1 MQHTKTPQQ
10 PGNPQDNSHPLRR
23 ATDRRSHKFMLTI
36 PDVARLLHQ
45 RSRISDEQ
53 YEMILKRG
61 DAQAARLNSQVR
73 QGQAKKDT
81 YLADLAS
88 PAQVITS
95 FNLETPATQKK
106 LTEDVI
112 TELIAQA
119 SGMEYLKIDPLK
131 LELDVV
137 TDQIPRAFALKNLV
151 VPIEEQEG
159 VVTIAVADPFNTR
172 PIDDLQHA
180 LGIQIKR
187 ILASRSDILK
197 ILEEFFGFQASVR
210 AAQVEMGLSSELS
223 NLEQLFKMRGRD
235 EIESSDQHIISA
247 VEFLLKYAFDSRA
260 SDIHIEPKRTKSMIR
275 FRVDG
280 VLHNIHTVPMNL
292 HPAIVSRL
300 KLLSRLDVAEKRRPQ
315 DGRIKTQHLA
325 KDIELRVSTLPV
337 AFGEKVVIR
346 IFDPEILMQKL
357 DRIGFYE
364 REYQLYNSFIN
375 KPHGIV
381 LVTGPTGSGKTTTLY
396 SSLKTISTPEI
407 NIVTVEDP
415 IEMVMESF
423 NQVGVQPVIGVTFG
437 TVLRNILRQDP
448 DVLMIGEIRDQE
460 TADNAVQ
467 AALTGHLVLST
478 LHTNDAPSSITR
490 LLDIGIP
497 AFLIKSTV
505 NGIIAQRLLRS
516 ICQECRYQ
524 RLLTDQ
530 EITYLGLA
538 KQSYTVYE
546 GKGCDACRGTGY
558 KGRTGIFE
566 VLEFTER
573 LKDKISENTDM
584 AEIYAIA
591 KADGMVTLRELAV
604 RKMLEGQT
612 TFNEI
617 VSVTG

>member
-1 MQHTKTPQQ
+1 
-10 PGNPQDNSHPLRR
+10 
-23 ATDRRSHKFMLTI
+23 MLMVA
-36 PDVARLLHQ
+36 DVARLLHQ

-53 YEMILKRG
+53 FQMIMERG
-61 DAQAARLNSQVR
+61 DAQAARLNSHLKP
-73 QGQAKKDT
+73 GKFKKDV
-81 YLADLAS
+81 YLPDVAS

-95 FNLETPATQKK
+95 FNLEIPATRKK

-119 SGMEYLKIDPLK
+119 SGMEYIKIDPLK

-151 VPIEEQEG
+151 VPIDEKEG
-159 VVTIAVADPFNTR
+159 MVTIAVADPFNVR
-172 PIDDLQHA
+172 PIEDLQHA
-180 LGIQIKR
+180 LGIRIKR
-187 ILASRSDILK
+187 ILASRSDVLK

-210 AAQVEMGLSSELS
+210 AAQTEMNLGHELS

-247 VEFLLKYAFDSRA
+247 VEFLLKYAFDQRA
-260 SDIHIEPKRTKSMIR
+260 SDIHIEPKRTKSVIR

-315 DGRIKTQHLA
+315 DGRIKTEHMT

-357 DRIGFYE
+357 DCIGFYP
-364 REYQLYNSFIN
+364 REYELYSSFIH
-375 KPHGIV
+375 KPNGII

-396 SSLKTISTPEI
+396 STLKTISTPEL
-407 NIVTVEDP
+407 NIITIEDP
-415 IEMVMESF
+415 IEMVLEEF
-423 NQVGVQPVIGVTFG
+423 NQVGVQPAVDVTFA

-448 DVLMIGEIRDQE
+448 DVLMIGEIRDRE
-460 TADNAVQ
+460 TASSAIQ
-467 AALTGHLVLST
+467 SALTGHLVLST

-490 LLDIGIP
+490 LLDIGVP
-497 AFLIKSTV
+497 AFLINSTI
-505 NGIIAQRLLRS
+505 NGIIAQRLVRC
-516 ICQECRYQ
+516 ICQECSYE
-524 RLLTDQ
+524 RLLTTE
-530 EITYLGLA
+530 EISYLGLEPKA
-538 KQSYTVYE
+538 YTVWE
-546 GKGCDACRGTGY
+546 GKGCDECRGTGY
-558 KGRTGIFE
+558 KGRTGVYE
-566 VLEFTER
+566 VLEFSDA
-573 LKDKISENTDM
+573 LKELITDHTDM
-584 AEIYAIA
+584 AKVYAQA
-591 KADGMVTLRELAV
+591 KADGMLSLRELAI

-612 TFNEI
+612 TFHEI

>member
-1 MQHTKTPQQ
+1 MSQTDKKQ
-10 PGNPQDNSHPLRR
+10 PKEVIHPMRR
-23 ATDRRSHKFMLTI
+23 ATDRKPQKHMLTI
-36 PDVARLLHQ
+36 KDVAKLLHQ
-45 RSRISDEQ
+45 RSRINDEQ

-61 DAQAARLNSQVR
+61 EAQAAKLNSHLPKNL
-73 QGQAKKDT
+73 AKKDI
-81 YLADLAS
+81 YLAELAS
-88 PAQVITS
+88 PAQIITS
-95 FNLETPATQKK
+95 FSLEIPATQKK
-106 LTEDVI
+106 LTEDAV

-119 SGMEYLKIDPLK
+119 SGMEYIKIDPLK

-151 VPIEEQEG
+151 VPIDEKEG
-159 VVTIAVADPFNTR
+159 VVTIAVADPFNVR
-172 PIDDLQHA
+172 PIEDLQHA

-187 ILASRSDILK
+187 IIASRSDVLK
-197 ILEEFFGFQASVR
+197 ILEEFFGFQASVK
-210 AAQVEMGLSSELS
+210 AAQVDMGLGSELS

-247 VEFLLKYAFDSRA
+247 VEFLLKYAFDQRA
-260 SDIHIEPKRTKSMIR
+260 SDIHIEPKRDKSSIR

-280 VLHNIHTVPMNL
+280 VLHNIHTVPINL

-315 DGRIKTQHLA
+315 DGRIKTEHMA

-364 REYQLYNSFIN
+364 REYKLYTEFIR
-375 KPHGIV
+375 KPNGIV

-396 SSLKTISTPEI
+396 SSLKTIASPEI
-407 NIVTVEDP
+407 NIVTIEDP
-415 IEMVMESF
+415 IEMVMDDF
-423 NQVGVQPVIGVTFG
+423 NQVGVQSAIDVTFS

-448 DVLMIGEIRDQE
+448 DVLMIGEIRDAE
-460 TADNAVQ
+460 TASNAVQ

-497 AFLIKSTV
+497 AFLITSTI

-516 ICQECRYQ
+516 ICQECKFE
-524 RLLTDQ
+524 RLLTD
-530 EITYLGLA
+530 EEMTYLDLE
-538 KQSYTVYE
+538 KKEYKVSE
-546 GKGCDACRGTGY
+546 GKGCDECRGTGY

-566 VLEFTER
+566 VLEFTEQ
-573 LKDKISENTDM
+573 LKAKITDRTDM
-584 AEIYAIA
+584 AEIYEIA
-591 KADGMVTLRELAV
+591 KADGMVTLRELAMQ
-604 RKMLEGQT
+604 KMFEGQT
-612 TFNEI
+612 TFKEI
-617 VSVTG
+617 VAVTG

>member
-1 MQHTKTPQQ
+1 MSHSDEKKPHPQ
-10 PGNPQDNSHPLRR
+10 RR
-23 ATDRRSHKFMLTI
+23 ATDRKPLKQMLKI
-36 PDVARLLHQ
+36 KDVAKLLLQ

-53 YEMILKRG
+53 YEIILKRG
-61 DAQAARLNSQVR
+61 DAQAARLNSHIPKNQIK
-73 QGQAKKDT
+73 QDI
-81 YLADLAS
+81 YLAELAS

-95 FNLETPATQKK
+95 FSLEIPATNKK
-106 LTEDVI
+106 LSEDTI

-119 SGMEYLKIDPLK
+119 SGMEYIKIDPLK

-151 VPIEEQEG
+151 VPIDEKEG
-159 VVTIAVADPFNTR
+159 VVTIAVADPFNVR
-172 PIDDLQHA
+172 PIEDLQHA

-187 ILASRSDILK
+187 IIASRSAILK
-197 ILEEFFGFQASVR
+197 ILAEFFGFQASVR
-210 AAQVEMGLSSELS
+210 AAQVDMGLSSELS

-247 VEFLLKYAFDSRA
+247 VEFLLKYAFDQRA
-260 SDIHIEPKRTKSMIR
+260 SDIHIEPKREKSSIR

-280 VLHNIHTVPMNL
+280 VLHNIHTVPINL

-315 DGRIKTQHLA
+315 DGRIKTEHMA

-364 REYQLYNSFIN
+364 REYKLYNSFIR
-375 KPHGIV
+375 KPNGIV

-396 SSLKTISTPEI
+396 SSLKTIASPEI
-407 NIVTVEDP
+407 NIITIEDP
-415 IEMVMESF
+415 IEMVMDNF
-423 NQVGVQPVIGVTFG
+423 NQVGVQTAIDVTFS

-460 TADNAVQ
+460 TAENAVQ

-478 LHTNDAPSSITR
+478 LHTNDAPTSITR

-497 AFLIKSTV
+497 AFLLTSTI

-516 ICQECRYQ
+516 ICQECKEEK
-524 RLLTDQ
+524 LLSD
-530 EITYLGLA
+530 EEMTYLSLE
-538 KQSYTVYE
+538 KKEYKVWE
-546 GKGCDACRGTGY
+546 GKGCDECRGTGY

-566 VLEFTER
+566 VLEFTEQ
-573 LKDKISENTDM
+573 LKEKITENTDM
-584 AEIYAIA
+584 SEVYAVA
-591 KADGMVTLRELAV
+591 KADGMITLKELAIQ
-604 RKMLEGQT
+604 KMLEGQT
-612 TFNEI
+612 TFQEI

>member
-1 MQHTKTPQQ
+1 MSNLDKR
-10 PGNPQDNSHPLRR
+10 NQDDKSVPHRR
-23 ATDRRSHKFMLTI
+23 STDRKVHRNMLTI
-36 PDVARLLHQ
+36 KDVAKLLHQ

-53 YEMILKRG
+53 YELILKRG
-61 DAQAARLNSQVR
+61 EAQAARLNSHLKPS
-73 QGQAKKDT
+73 QAQKDI
-81 YLADLAS
+81 YLAELAS

-95 FNLETPATQKK
+95 FSLEIPKTQKK
-106 LTEDVI
+106 LTEDAI
-112 TELIAQA
+112 TELISQA
-119 SGMEYLKIDPLK
+119 SGMEYIKIDPLK

-151 VPIEEQEG
+151 VPIDEKEG
-159 VVTIAVADPFNTR
+159 VVTIAVADPFNVR
-172 PIDDLQHA
+172 PIEDLQHA
-180 LGIQIKR
+180 LGIKINR

-210 AAQVEMGLSSELS
+210 AAQSGMGIGSELS

-247 VEFLLKYAFDSRA
+247 VEFLLKYAFDQRA
-260 SDIHIEPKRTKSMIR
+260 SDIHIEPKREKSMIR

-300 KLLSRLDVAEKRRPQ
+300 KLLARLDVAEKRRPQ
-315 DGRIKTQHLA
+315 DGRIKTEHMA

-364 REYQLYNSFIN
+364 REYKLYSEFIR
-375 KPHGIV
+375 KPNGIV

-396 SSLKTISTPEI
+396 SSLKTIATPEI
-407 NIVTVEDP
+407 NIVTIEDP
-415 IEMVMESF
+415 IEMVMENF
-423 NQVGVQPVIGVTFG
+423 NQVGVQNAIGVTFA
-437 TVLRNILRQDP
+437 TILRNILRQDP

-478 LHTNDAPSSITR
+478 LHTNDAPTAITR
-490 LLDIGIP
+490 LLDIGVP
-497 AFLIKSTV
+497 AFLLTSTI

-516 ICQECRYQ
+516 ICQECKFEK
-524 RLLTDQ
+524 LLTDD
-530 EITYLGLA
+530 EMTYLGLE
-538 KQSYTVYE
+538 KKEYKVWE

-566 VLEFTER
+566 VLEFTDQ
-573 LKDKISENTDM
+573 LKAKITDRTDM
-584 AEIYAIA
+584 AEVYKVA
-591 KADGMVTLRELAV
+591 KADGMVSLRELAIQ
-604 RKMLEGQT
+604 KLMEGQT

>member
-1 MQHTKTPQQ
+1 MSLSDKK
-10 PGNPQDNSHPLRR
+10 PQDANSAPQRR
-23 ATDRRSHKFMLTI
+23 STDRKIQKQMLTVK
-36 PDVARLLHQ
+36 DVAKLLHQ

-53 YEMILKRG
+53 YEMILMRG
-61 DAQAARLNSQVR
+61 EAQAARLNSHLRPNQT
-73 QGQAKKDT
+73 QKDV
-81 YLADLAS
+81 YLAELAS

-95 FNLETPATQKK
+95 FSLEIPATQKK
-106 LTEDVI
+106 LTEDAI

-119 SGMEYLKIDPLK
+119 AGFEYIKIDPLK

-151 VPIEEQEG
+151 VPIDEKEG
-159 VVTIAVADPFNTR
+159 VVTIAVADPFNVR
-172 PIDDLQHA
+172 PIEDLQHA
-180 LGIQIKR
+180 LSIQIKR

-210 AAQVEMGLSSELS
+210 AAQVGMGIGSELS

-235 EIESSDQHIISA
+235 EIESSDQHIIAA
-247 VEFLLKYAFDSRA
+247 VEFLLKYAFDQRA
-260 SDIHIEPKRTKSMIR
+260 SDIHIEPKRDKSMIR

-280 VLHNIHTVPMNL
+280 ILHNIHTVPMNL

-300 KLLSRLDVAEKRRPQ
+300 KLLARLDVAEKRRPQ
-315 DGRIKTQHLA
+315 DGRIKTQHLT

-357 DRIGFYE
+357 DRIGFYP
-364 REYQLYNSFIN
+364 REYQLYSTFIR
-375 KPHGIV
+375 KPNGIV

-396 SSLKTISTPEI
+396 SSLKTISSPQI

-415 IEMVMESF
+415 IEMVMEDF
-423 NQVGVQPVIGVTFG
+423 NQVGVQTAIGVTFA

-448 DVLMIGEIRDQE
+448 DVLMIGEIRDRE
-460 TADNAVQ
+460 TADNAIQ

-478 LHTNDAPSSITR
+478 LHTNDAPTAITR
-490 LLDIGIP
+490 LLDIGVP
-497 AFLIKSTV
+497 AFLITSTV

-516 ICQECRYQ
+516 ICQECRYE
-524 RLLTDQ
+524 RLLTT
-530 EITYLGLA
+530 EEMIYLDLE
-538 KQSYTVYE
+538 KKEYKVCE

-566 VLEFTER
+566 VLEFTDR
-573 LKDKISENTDM
+573 LKAKITEHTDM
-584 AEIYAIA
+584 AEIYAMA
-591 KADGMVTLRELAV
+591 KSDGMVTLRELAIQ
-604 RKMLEGQT
+604 KLMEGQT

-617 VSVTG
+617 VAVTG

>member
-1 MQHTKTPQQ
+1 M
-10 PGNPQDNSHPLRR
+10 SHADKKNQEDKSSPRR
-23 ATDRRSHKFMLTI
+23 RSTDRKVHKQMLTI
-36 PDVARLLHQ
+36 NDVAKLLHQ

-53 YEMILKRG
+53 YELILKRG
-61 DAQAARLNSQVR
+61 EAQAARLNSHLPQS
-73 QGQAKKDT
+73 QTPKDT
-81 YLADLAS
+81 YLAELAS

-95 FNLETPATQKK
+95 FSLEIPNTQKK
-106 LTEDVI
+106 LTEDAV
-112 TELIAQA
+112 TELISQA
-119 SGMEYLKIDPLK
+119 SGMEYIKIDPLK

-151 VPIEEQEG
+151 VPIDEKDG
-159 VVTIAVADPFNTR
+159 VITIAVADPFNVR
-172 PIDDLQHA
+172 PIEDLQHA

-187 ILASRSDILK
+187 IFASRSDILK

-210 AAQVEMGLSSELS
+210 AAQDGMGLGSELS

-247 VEFLLKYAFDSRA
+247 VEFLLKYAFDQRA
-260 SDIHIEPKRTKSMIR
+260 SDIHIEPKREKSLIR

-315 DGRIKTQHLA
+315 DGRIKTEHMA

-364 REYQLYNSFIN
+364 REYKLYSEFIR
-375 KPHGIV
+375 KPNGIV

-396 SSLKTISTPEI
+396 SSLKTIATPEI
-407 NIVTVEDP
+407 NIITVEDP
-415 IEMVMESF
+415 IEMVMDNF
-423 NQVGVQPVIGVTFG
+423 NQVGVQTAIGVTFA
-437 TVLRNILRQDP
+437 TILRNILRQDP

-478 LHTNDAPSSITR
+478 LHTNDAPTAITR
-490 LLDIGIP
+490 LLDIGVP
-497 AFLIKSTV
+497 AFLLTSTI

-516 ICQECRYQ
+516 ICQECKYE
-524 RLLTDQ
+524 RLLT
-530 EITYLGLA
+530 
-538 KQSYTVYE
+538 
-546 GKGCDACRGTGY
+546 
-558 KGRTGIFE
+558 
-566 VLEFTER
+566 
-573 LKDKISENTDM
+573 
-584 AEIYAIA
+584 
-591 KADGMVTLRELAV
+591 
-604 RKMLEGQT
+604 
-612 TFNEI
+612 
-617 VSVTG
+617 

>member
-1 MQHTKTPQQ
+1 MSNLEKKNKDDISEPQ
-10 PGNPQDNSHPLRR
+10 
-23 ATDRRSHKFMLTI
+23 RRSNDRKVHRNMLTI
-36 PDVARLLHQ
+36 KDVAKLLHQ
-45 RSRISDEQ
+45 RSRINDEQ
-53 YEMILKRG
+53 YELILKRG
-61 DAQAARLNSQVR
+61 EAQAARLNNHLKPSQT
-73 QGQAKKDT
+73 QKDI
-81 YLADLAS
+81 YLAELAS

-95 FNLETPATQKK
+95 FSLEIPKTQKK
-106 LTEDVI
+106 LTEDAI
-112 TELIAQA
+112 TVLIAQA
-119 SGMEYLKIDPLK
+119 SGMEYIKIDPLK

-151 VPIEEQEG
+151 VPIGEKEG
-159 VVTIAVADPFNTR
+159 VVTIAVADPFNVR
-172 PIDDLQHA
+172 PIEDLQHA

-210 AAQVEMGLSSELS
+210 AAQSGMGIGSELS

-247 VEFLLKYAFDSRA
+247 VEFLLKYAFDQRA
-260 SDIHIEPKRTKSMIR
+260 SDIHIEPKREKSMIR

-292 HPAIVSRL
+292 HPAIISRL
-300 KLLSRLDVAEKRRPQ
+300 KLLARLDVAEKRRPQ
-315 DGRIKTQHLA
+315 DGRIKTEHMA
-325 KDIELRVSTLPV
+325 KEIELRVSTLPV

-364 REYQLYNSFIN
+364 REYKLYSAFIR
-375 KPHGIV
+375 KPTGIV

-396 SSLKTISTPEI
+396 SSLKTIATPEI
-407 NIVTVEDP
+407 NIVTIEDP
-415 IEMVMESF
+415 IEMVMENF
-423 NQVGVQPVIGVTFG
+423 NQVGVQTAIGVTFA
-437 TVLRNILRQDP
+437 TILRNILRQDP
-448 DVLMIGEIRDQE
+448 DVLMIGEIRDKE

-478 LHTNDAPSSITR
+478 LHTNDAPTAITR
-490 LLDIGIP
+490 LLDIGVP
-497 AFLIKSTV
+497 AFLLTSTI

-516 ICQECRYQ
+516 ICQECKYEK
-524 RLLTDQ
+524 LLTDN
-530 EITYLGLA
+530 EMVYLGLE
-538 KQSYTVYE
+538 KKEYKVWE

-566 VLEFTER
+566 VLEFTDQ
-573 LKDKISENTDM
+573 LKATISDRTDM
-584 AEIYAIA
+584 AAVYAVA
-591 KADGMVTLRELAV
+591 KADGMVTLRELAIQ
-604 RKMLEGQT
+604 KLMEGQT

>member
-1 MQHTKTPQQ
+1 MS
-10 PGNPQDNSHPLRR
+10 NSDKKQLPEDSPPKRR
-23 ATDRRSHKFMLTI
+23 ATDKKPQKLMLTI
-36 PDVARLLHQ
+36 KDVAKLLHQ
-45 RSRISDEQ
+45 HSRIDDEQ

-61 DAQAARLNSQVR
+61 DAQAAKLNSHLPKNQI
-73 QGQAKKDT
+73 KKEI
-81 YLADLAS
+81 YQPELAS

-95 FNLETPATQKK
+95 FSLEIPATQKK
-106 LTEDVI
+106 LTEDAI

-119 SGMEYLKIDPLK
+119 SGMEYIKIDPLK

-151 VPIEEQEG
+151 VPIDEKEG
-159 VVTIAVADPFNTR
+159 VVTIAVADPFNVR
-172 PIDDLQHA
+172 PIEDLQHA

-187 ILASRSDILK
+187 IFASRSDVLK

-210 AAQVEMGLSSELS
+210 AAQVDMGLSSELS

-247 VEFLLKYAFDSRA
+247 VEFLLKYAFDQRA
-260 SDIHIEPKRTKSMIR
+260 SDIHIEPKREKSLIR

-280 VLHNIHTVPMNL
+280 VLHNIHTVPINL

-315 DGRIKTQHLA
+315 DGRIKTEHMA

-364 REYQLYNSFIN
+364 REYKLYSEFIR
-375 KPHGIV
+375 KPNGIV

-396 SSLKTISTPEI
+396 SSLKTIASPEI
-407 NIVTVEDP
+407 NIVTIEDP
-415 IEMVMESF
+415 IEMVMEDF
-423 NQVGVQPVIGVTFG
+423 NQVGVQSAIGVTFG

-448 DVLMIGEIRDQE
+448 DVLMIGEIRDAD
-460 TADNAVQ
+460 TASNAVQ

-478 LHTNDAPSSITR
+478 LHTNDAPSAITR
-490 LLDIGIP
+490 LLDIGIQ
-497 AFLIKSTV
+497 AFLLTSTI

-516 ICQECRYQ
+516 ICQECKFERV
-524 RLLTDQ
+524 LTD
-530 EITYLGLA
+530 EEMTYLDLE
-538 KQSYTVYE
+538 KKNYKVWE
-546 GKGCDACRGTGY
+546 GKGCDDCRGTGY

-573 LKDKISENTDM
+573 LKAKITDQTDM
-584 AEIYAIA
+584 AEVYAIA
-591 KADGMVTLRELAV
+591 KADGMVSLRELAMQ
-604 RKMLEGQT
+604 KMFEGHT
-612 TFNEI
+612 TFKEI

>member
-1 MQHTKTPQQ
+1 M
-10 PGNPQDNSHPLRR
+10 RR
-23 ATDRRSHKFMLTI
+23 ATDKKPQKLMLTI
-36 PDVARLLHQ
+36 KDVAKLLHH
-45 RSRISDEQ
+45 RSRIDDEQ

-61 DAQAARLNSQVR
+61 DAQAARLNSHLPKNL
-73 QGQAKKDT
+73 AKKEI
-81 YLADLAS
+81 YLPELAS

-95 FNLETPATQKK
+95 FSLEIPATQKK
-106 LTEDVI
+106 LTEDAI

-119 SGMEYLKIDPLK
+119 SGMEYIKIDPLK

-151 VPIEEQEG
+151 VPIDEKEG
-159 VVTIAVADPFNTR
+159 VVTIAVADPFNVR
-172 PIDDLQHA
+172 PIEDLQHA

-187 ILASRSDILK
+187 IFASRSDVLK
-197 ILEEFFGFQASVR
+197 ILEEFFGFQASVK
-210 AAQVEMGLSSELS
+210 AAQVDMGLSSELS

-247 VEFLLKYAFDSRA
+247 VEFLLKYAFDQRA
-260 SDIHIEPKRTKSMIR
+260 SDIHIEPKRDKSSIR

-280 VLHNIHTVPMNL
+280 VLHNIHTVPVNL

-315 DGRIKTQHLA
+315 DGRIKTEHMA

-357 DRIGFYE
+357 DRIGFYQ
-364 REYQLYNSFIN
+364 REYKLYSEFIR
-375 KPHGIV
+375 KPNGIV

-396 SSLKTISTPEI
+396 SSLKTIASPEI
-407 NIVTVEDP
+407 NIITVEDP
-415 IEMVMESF
+415 IEMVMEDF
-423 NQVGVQPVIGVTFG
+423 NQVGVQSAIDVTFG

-448 DVLMIGEIRDQE
+448 DVLMIGEIRDAD
-460 TADNAVQ
+460 TANNAVQ

-497 AFLIKSTV
+497 AFLITSTI

-516 ICQECRYQ
+516 ICQECKYETT
-524 RLLTDQ
+524 LTDE
-530 EITYLGLA
+530 EITYLDLE
-538 KQSYTVYE
+538 KKDYKVWE
-546 GKGCDACRGTGY
+546 GKGCDECRGTGY

-573 LKDKISENTDM
+573 LKAKITDRTDM
-584 AEIYAIA
+584 TEIYAIA
-591 KADGMVTLRELAV
+591 KADGMVSLRELAMQ
-604 RKMLEGQT
+604 KMFEGHT
-612 TFNEI
+612 TFKEI

>member
-1 MQHTKTPQQ
+1 M
-10 PGNPQDNSHPLRR
+10 SHPDKKKNDDKAQPHRR
-23 ATDRRSHKFMLTI
+23 STDRKTHRNMLTI
-36 PDVARLLHQ
+36 KDIAKLLHQ
-45 RSRISDEQ
+45 RSKITDEQ
-53 YEMILKRG
+53 YELILKRG
-61 DAQAARLNSQVR
+61 EAQAARLNSHLPP
-73 QGQAKKDT
+73 GQTQKDI
-81 YLADLAS
+81 YLAELAS

-95 FNLETPATQKK
+95 FSLEIPNTQKK
-106 LTEDVI
+106 LTEDAI

-119 SGMEYLKIDPLK
+119 SGFEYIKIDPLK

-151 VPIEEQEG
+151 VPIDEKEG
-159 VVTIAVADPFNTR
+159 VITIAVADPFNVR
-172 PIDDLQHA
+172 PIEDLQHA

-210 AAQVEMGLSSELS
+210 AAQDGIGIGSELS

-247 VEFLLKYAFDSRA
+247 VEFLLKYAFDQRA
-260 SDIHIEPKRTKSMIR
+260 SDIHIEPKREKSMIR

-292 HPAIVSRL
+292 HPAIISRL
-300 KLLSRLDVAEKRRPQ
+300 KLLARLDVAEKRRPQ
-315 DGRIKTQHLA
+315 DGRIKTEHMA

-364 REYQLYNSFIN
+364 REYKLYSEFIR
-375 KPHGIV
+375 KPNGIV

-396 SSLKTISTPEI
+396 SSLKTIATPEI
-407 NIVTVEDP
+407 NIVTIEDP
-415 IEMVMESF
+415 IEMVMENF
-423 NQVGVQPVIGVTFG
+423 NQVGVQNAIGVTFA
-437 TVLRNILRQDP
+437 TILRNILRQDP

-478 LHTNDAPSSITR
+478 LHTNDAPTAITR
-490 LLDIGIP
+490 LLDIGVP
-497 AFLIKSTV
+497 AFLLTSTI

-516 ICQECRYQ
+516 ICQECKFE
-524 RLLTDQ
+524 RLLTDD
-530 EITYLGLA
+530 EITYLALE
-538 KQSYTVYE
+538 KKEHQVWE

-566 VLEFTER
+566 VLEFTDQ
-573 LKDKISENTDM
+573 LKSKITDRTDM
-584 AEIYAIA
+584 AAVYEVA
-591 KADGMVTLRELAV
+591 KADGMVSLRELAIQ
-604 RKMLEGQT
+604 KLMEGQT

>member
-1 MQHTKTPQQ
+1 MSHSDKKHQKSTATP
-10 PGNPQDNSHPLRR
+10 HRR
-23 ATDRRSHKFMLTI
+23 ATDKKAHKQMLTI
-36 PDVARLLHQ
+36 KDVAKLLHQ
-45 RSRISDEQ
+45 RSRIDDEQ
-53 YEMILKRG
+53 YEMILNRG
-61 DAQAARLNSQVR
+61 KAQAARLNSHVPKNQI
-73 QGQAKKDT
+73 KKDI
-81 YLADLAS
+81 YLAELAS
-88 PAQVITS
+88 PAQIITS
-95 FNLETPATQKK
+95 FSLEIPATKKK
-106 LTEDVI
+106 LTEDAV

-119 SGMEYLKIDPLK
+119 SGMEYIKIDPLK

-151 VPIEEQEG
+151 VPIDENEG
-159 VVTIAVADPFNTR
+159 VVTIAVADPFNIR
-172 PIDDLQHA
+172 PIEDLQHA

-187 ILASRSDILK
+187 IFASRSDILK

-210 AAQVEMGLSSELS
+210 AAQVDMGLSSELS

-247 VEFLLKYAFDSRA
+247 VEFLLKYAFDQRA
-260 SDIHIEPKRTKSMIR
+260 SDIHIEPKREKSSIR

-280 VLHNIHTVPMNL
+280 VLHNIHTVPINL

-315 DGRIKTQHLA
+315 DGRIKTEHMA

-364 REYQLYNSFIN
+364 REYKLYSSFIK
-375 KPHGIV
+375 KPNGIV

-396 SSLKTISTPEI
+396 SSLKTISSPEI
-407 NIVTVEDP
+407 NIVTIEDP
-415 IEMVMESF
+415 IEMVMEDF
-423 NQVGVQPVIGVTFG
+423 NQVGVQTAIGVTFA
-437 TVLRNILRQDP
+437 TILRNILRQDP
-448 DVLMIGEIRDQE
+448 DVLMVGEIRDRE

-478 LHTNDAPSSITR
+478 LHTNDAPASITR
-490 LLDIGIP
+490 LLDIGVP
-497 AFLIKSTV
+497 AFLITTTI
-505 NGIIAQRLLRS
+505 NCIIAQRLVRS
-516 ICQECRYQ
+516 ICQECKYE
-524 RLLTDQ
+524 RLLTDD
-530 EITYLGLA
+530 EMTYLSLE
-538 KQSYTVYE
+538 KKEYKVWE
-546 GKGCDACRGTGY
+546 GKGCDHCRGTGY

-566 VLEFTER
+566 VLEFTDD
-573 LKDKISENTDM
+573 LKAKITDHIDM
-584 AEIYAIA
+584 AGVYAVA
-591 KADGMVTLRELAV
+591 KADGMVTLRELAI

>member
-1 MQHTKTPQQ
+1 MTHS
-10 PGNPQDNSHPLRR
+10 DNSPHPGDGLPQRR
-23 ATDRRSHKFMLTI
+23 AADRISHKQTLTI
-36 PDVARLLHQ
+36 KDVAKLLHQ
-45 RSRISDEQ
+45 RSRLSDEQ
-53 YEMILKRG
+53 YELILKRG
-61 DAQAARLNSQVR
+61 EAQAARLNSHLR
-73 QGQAKKDT
+73 TNPAKKDL
-81 YLADLAS
+81 YLAELAS
-88 PAQVITS
+88 PAQIITS
-95 FNLETPATQKK
+95 FSMEIPATQKK
-106 LTEDVI
+106 LTEDAI

-119 SGMEYLKIDPLK
+119 SGMEYIKIDPLK

-151 VPIEEQEG
+151 VPIEEKEG
-159 VVTIAVADPFNTR
+159 VVTIAVADPFNIR
-172 PIDDLQHA
+172 PIEDLQHA
-180 LGIQIKR
+180 LGIQIRR

-260 SDIHIEPKRTKSMIR
+260 SDIHIEPKREKSLIR

-280 VLHNIHTVPMNL
+280 ILHNIHTVPMNL

-300 KLLSRLDVAEKRRPQ
+300 KLLARLDVAEKRRPQ

-364 REYQLYNSFIN
+364 REYQLYKAFIN

-396 SSLKTISTPEI
+396 SSLKTIATPEI
-407 NIVTVEDP
+407 NIVTIEDP
-415 IEMVMESF
+415 IEMVMEDF
-423 NQVGVQPVIGVTFG
+423 NQVGVQTAINVTFA

-448 DVLMIGEIRDQE
+448 DVLMIGEIRDRE

-490 LLDIGIP
+490 LLDIGVP
-497 AFLIKSTV
+497 AFLIASTL
-505 NGIIAQRLLRS
+505 NGIIAQRLVRT
-516 ICQECRYQ
+516 ICQECKYD
-524 RLLTDQ
+524 RLLTVD
-530 EITYLGLA
+530 EMAYLGLE
-538 KQSYTVYE
+538 KKGYTVCE

-566 VLEFTER
+566 VLEFTDQ
-573 LKDKISENTDM
+573 LKEKITDRTNM

-591 KADGMVTLRELAV
+591 KADGMVSLRELAI
-604 RKMLEGQT
+604 RKMLEGHT

>member
-1 MQHTKTPQQ
+1 MSQNDKRNHQSQ
-10 PGNPQDNSHPLRR
+10 AHPMNR
-23 ATDRRSHKFMLTI
+23 ATDRVVPNKYMLTI
-36 PDVARLLHQ
+36 KDVAKLLHQ

-53 YEMILKRG
+53 YQMILERG
-61 DAQAARLNSQVR
+61 DAQAARLNSHLKIGKV
-73 QGQAKKDT
+73 KKDV
-81 YLADLAS
+81 YLAELAS
-88 PAQVITS
+88 PAQIITS
-95 FNLETPATQKK
+95 FSLEIPATQKK
-106 LTEDVI
+106 LTEDAV

-119 SGMEYLKIDPLK
+119 AGMEYIKIDPLK

-151 VPIEEQEG
+151 VPIDAKEG
-159 VVTIAVADPFNTR
+159 VATIAVADPYNIR
-172 PIDDLQHA
+172 PIEDLQHA

-187 ILASRSDILK
+187 ILASRSDVLK

-210 AAQVEMGLSSELS
+210 AAQLDMGLRSELS

-247 VEFLLKYAFDSRA
+247 VEFLLKYAFDQRA
-260 SDIHIEPKRTKSMIR
+260 SDIHIEPKREKSMIR

-280 VLHNIHTVPMNL
+280 VLHNIHTVPINL
-292 HPAIVSRL
+292 HPAMISRL

-315 DGRIKTQHLA
+315 DGRIKTEHMG

-357 DRIGFYE
+357 DRIGFNE
-364 REYQLYNSFIN
+364 REYKLYSSFIRM
-375 KPHGIV
+375 PHGII

-396 SSLKTISTPEI
+396 SSLKTISSPEI
-407 NIVTVEDP
+407 NIITVEDP
-415 IEMVMESF
+415 IEMVMEDF
-423 NQVGVQPVIGVTFG
+423 NQVGVQNAIDVTFA

-448 DVLMIGEIRDQE
+448 DVLMIGEIRDRE
-460 TADNAVQ
+460 TASNAVQ

-478 LHTNDAPSSITR
+478 LHTNDSPSAIAR

-497 AFLIKSTV
+497 AFLISSTV
-505 NGIIAQRLLRS
+505 SGIIAQRLLRT
-516 ICQECRYQ
+516 ICQECKFERV
-524 RLLTDQ
+524 LTDD
-530 EITYLGLA
+530 EMLYLGMEKKA
-538 KQSYTVYE
+538 YQVWQ

-566 VLEFTER
+566 VLELTER
-573 LKDKISENTDM
+573 LKSQITEQTDM
-584 AEIYAIA
+584 AKIYEIAR
-591 KADGMVTLRELAV
+591 ADGMVSLRELAIQ
-604 RKMLEGQT
+604 KLLEGHT
-612 TFNEI
+612 TFQEI

>member
-1 MQHTKTPQQ
+1 MSNSDKKQLQE
-10 PGNPQDNSHPLRR
+10 DNHPMRR
-23 ATDRRSHKFMLTI
+23 AADKKPQKRMLTI
-36 PDVARLLHQ
+36 KDVAKLLHQ
-45 RSRISDEQ
+45 RSRIDDAQ

-61 DAQAARLNSQVR
+61 DAQAARLNSHLPKNLT
-73 QGQAKKDT
+73 KKEA
-81 YLADLAS
+81 YLPELAS

-95 FNLETPATQKK
+95 FSLEIPATQKK
-106 LTEDVI
+106 LTEDAI

-119 SGMEYLKIDPLK
+119 SGMEYIKIDPLK

-151 VPIEEQEG
+151 VPIDEKEG
-159 VVTIAVADPFNTR
+159 VVTIAVADPFNVR
-172 PIDDLQHA
+172 PIEDLQHA

-187 ILASRSDILK
+187 IIASRSDVLK

-210 AAQVEMGLSSELS
+210 AAQVDMGLSSELS

-235 EIESSDQHIISA
+235 EVESSDQHIISA
-247 VEFLLKYAFDSRA
+247 VEFLLKYAFDQRA
-260 SDIHIEPKRTKSMIR
+260 SDIHIEPKREKSLIR

-280 VLHNIHTVPMNL
+280 VLHNIHTVPINL

-315 DGRIKTQHLA
+315 DGRIKTEHMA

-364 REYQLYNSFIN
+364 REYKLYSEFIR
-375 KPHGIV
+375 KPNGIV

-396 SSLKTISTPEI
+396 SSLKTIASPEI
-407 NIVTVEDP
+407 NIVTIEDP
-415 IEMVMESF
+415 IEMVMEDF
-423 NQVGVQPVIGVTFG
+423 NQVGVQSAIGVTFG

-448 DVLMIGEIRDQE
+448 DVLMIGEIRDAD
-460 TADNAVQ
+460 TASNAVQ

-490 LLDIGIP
+490 LLDIGIQ
-497 AFLIKSTV
+497 AFLITSTI

-516 ICQECRYQ
+516 ICQECKFERI
-524 RLLTDQ
+524 LTD
-530 EITYLGLA
+530 EEVTYLDLE
-538 KQSYTVYE
+538 KKEYKVWE
-546 GKGCDACRGTGY
+546 GKGCDECRGTGY

-573 LKDKISENTDM
+573 LKAKITDRTDM
-584 AEIYAIA
+584 AEVYAIA
-591 KADGMVTLRELAV
+591 KADGMVSLRELAMQ
-604 RKMLEGQT
+604 KMFEGHT
-612 TFNEI
+612 TFKEI
-617 VSVTG
+617 ISVTG

>member
-1 MQHTKTPQQ
+1 MSNSDKKQLRE
-10 PGNPQDNSHPLRR
+10 DSHPKRR
-23 ATDRRSHKFMLTI
+23 ATDKKPQKLMLTI
-36 PDVARLLHQ
+36 KDVAKLLHQ
-45 RSRISDEQ
+45 RSRIDDEQ

-61 DAQAARLNSQVR
+61 DAQAARLNSHLPKNL
-73 QGQAKKDT
+73 AKKEI
-81 YLADLAS
+81 YLPELAS

-95 FNLETPATQKK
+95 FSLEIPATQKK
-106 LTEDVI
+106 LTEDAI

-119 SGMEYLKIDPLK
+119 SGLEYIKIDPLK

-151 VPIEEQEG
+151 VPIDEKEG
-159 VVTIAVADPFNTR
+159 VVTIAVADPFNVR
-172 PIDDLQHA
+172 PIEDLQHA

-187 ILASRSDILK
+187 IFASRSDVLK
-197 ILEEFFGFQASVR
+197 ILEEFFGFQASVK
-210 AAQVEMGLSSELS
+210 AAQVDMGLSSELS

-235 EIESSDQHIISA
+235 EVESSDQHIISA
-247 VEFLLKYAFDSRA
+247 VEFLLKYAFDQRA
-260 SDIHIEPKRTKSMIR
+260 SDIHIEPKRDKSSIR

-280 VLHNIHTVPMNL
+280 VLHNIHTVPINL

-315 DGRIKTQHLA
+315 DGRIKTEHMA

-364 REYQLYNSFIN
+364 REYKLYSEFIR
-375 KPHGIV
+375 KPNGIV

-396 SSLKTISTPEI
+396 SSLKTIASPEI
-407 NIVTVEDP
+407 NIVTIEDP
-415 IEMVMESF
+415 IEMVMEDF
-423 NQVGVQPVIGVTFG
+423 NQVGVQAAIDVTFS

-448 DVLMIGEIRDQE
+448 DVLMIGEIRDAE
-460 TADNAVQ
+460 TASNAVQ

-497 AFLIKSTV
+497 AFLLTSTI

-516 ICQECRYQ
+516 ICQECKFERV
-524 RLLTDQ
+524 LTDE
-530 EITYLGLA
+530 EITYLDLE
-538 KQSYTVYE
+538 KKEYKVWE
-546 GKGCDACRGTGY
+546 GKGCDDCRGTGY

-573 LKDKISENTDM
+573 LKTKITDQTDM
-584 AEIYAIA
+584 AEVYEMA
-591 KADGMVTLRELAV
+591 KADGMVSLRELAIQ
-604 RKMLEGQT
+604 KMFEGHT
-612 TFNEI
+612 TFKEI

>member
-1 MQHTKTPQQ
+1 ME
-10 PGNPQDNSHPLRR
+10 
-23 ATDRRSHKFMLTI
+23 I
-36 PDVARLLHQ
+36 
-45 RSRISDEQ
+45 
-53 YEMILKRG
+53 
-61 DAQAARLNSQVR
+61 
-73 QGQAKKDT
+73 
-81 YLADLAS
+81 
-88 PAQVITS
+88 
-95 FNLETPATQKK
+95 PATNKK
-106 LTEDVI
+106 LTEDAI

-119 SGMEYLKIDPLK
+119 SGMEYIKIDPLK

-151 VPIEEQEG
+151 VPIDEKEG
-159 VVTIAVADPFNTR
+159 VVTIAVADPFNVR
-172 PIDDLQHA
+172 PIEDLQHA

-187 ILASRSDILK
+187 IIASRSDILK

-210 AAQVEMGLSSELS
+210 AAQVDMGLGSELS

-247 VEFLLKYAFDSRA
+247 VEFLLKYAFDQRA
-260 SDIHIEPKRTKSMIR
+260 SDIHIEPKREKSSIR

-280 VLHNIHTVPMNL
+280 VLHNIHTVPINL

-315 DGRIKTQHLA
+315 DGRIKTEHMA

-364 REYQLYNSFIN
+364 REYKLYNSFIR
-375 KPHGIV
+375 KPNGIV

-396 SSLKTISTPEI
+396 SSLKTIASPEI
-407 NIVTVEDP
+407 NIITIEDP
-415 IEMVMESF
+415 IEMVMDNF
-423 NQVGVQPVIGVTFG
+423 NQVGVQTAIDVTFS

-448 DVLMIGEIRDQE
+448 DVLMIGEIRDEE
-460 TADNAVQ
+460 TAQNAVQ

-478 LHTNDAPSSITR
+478 LHTNDAPTSITR

-497 AFLIKSTV
+497 AFLLTSTI

-516 ICQECRYQ
+516 ICQECKAET
-524 RLLTDQ
+524 LLTD
-530 EITYLGLA
+530 EEMIYLGLE
-538 KQSYTVYE
+538 KKEYKVWE
-546 GKGCDACRGTGY
+546 GKGCDECRGTGY

-566 VLEFTER
+566 VLEFTDK
-573 LKDKISENTDM
+573 LKEKISENTDM
-584 AEIYAIA
+584 AEVYAVA
-591 KADGMVTLRELAV
+591 KADGMISLKELAIQ
-604 RKMLEGQT
+604 KMLEGQT
-612 TFNEI
+612 TFKEI

>member
-1 MQHTKTPQQ
+1 MSSDKPHHNNKPVSSHLTTDKKTLK
-10 PGNPQDNSHPLRR
+10 H
-23 ATDRRSHKFMLTI
+23 MLTTK
-36 PDVARLLHQ
+36 DVANLLLQ
-45 RSRISDEQ
+45 RSRINDEQ
-53 YEMILKRG
+53 YEMIIKRG
-61 DAQAARLNSQVR
+61 EVQAARLNSHLR
-73 QGQAKKDT
+73 PGQTKKDI
-81 YLADLAS
+81 YLAELAS
-88 PAQVITS
+88 PAQIITS
-95 FNLETPATQKK
+95 FNIEIPATHKK
-106 LTEDVI
+106 LTEDAI
-112 TELIAQA
+112 TELVAQA
-119 SGMEYLKIDPLK
+119 ASMEYIKIDPLK
-131 LELDVV
+131 LDLDVV

-151 VPIEEQEG
+151 VPIDEKEG
-159 VVTIAVADPFNTR
+159 VVTIAVADPFNVR
-172 PIDDLQHA
+172 PIQDLQHA
-180 LGIQIKR
+180 LGIQIRR
-187 ILASRSDILK
+187 ILASRTDILK

-210 AAQVEMGLSSELS
+210 AAQADMGLGSELS

-247 VEFLLKYAFDSRA
+247 VEFLLKYAFDQRA
-260 SDIHIEPKRTKSMIR
+260 SDIHIEPKREKSMIR

-315 DGRIKTQHLA
+315 DGRIKTQHLT

-364 REYQLYNSFIN
+364 REYLLYSAFIRR
-375 KPHGIV
+375 PHGIV

-396 SSLKTISTPEI
+396 SSLKTISSPKI

-415 IEMVMESF
+415 IEMVMEDF
-423 NQVGVQPVIGVTFG
+423 NQVGVQTAIDVTFG

-448 DVLMIGEIRDQE
+448 DVLMIGEIRDHE
-460 TADNAVQ
+460 TASNAVQ

-497 AFLIKSTV
+497 AFLVTSTI
-505 NGIIAQRLLRS
+505 NGIIAQRLLRT
-516 ICQECRYQ
+516 ICQECHYE
-524 RLLTDQ
+524 RLLTDD
-530 EITYLGLA
+530 ELVYLGMA
-538 KQSYTVYE
+538 KKEYKVRE

-566 VLEFTER
+566 VLEFTDK
-573 LKDKISENTDM
+573 LKAKITDRTDM
-584 AEIYAIA
+584 AEIYAVA
-591 KADGMVTLRELAV
+591 KADGMISLRELAIK
-604 RKMLEGQT
+604 KMLEGHT

-617 VSVTG
+617 VAVTG

>member
-1 MQHTKTPQQ
+1 MSHADKKLDKDRPRPQ
-10 PGNPQDNSHPLRR
+10 RR
-23 ATDRRSHKFMLTI
+23 STDRKVQKHMLTI
-36 PDVARLLHQ
+36 KDVAKLLHQ
-45 RSRISDEQ
+45 RGRINDEQ
-53 YEMILKRG
+53 YELILKRSEV
-61 DAQAARLNSQVR
+61 QAARLNSLLPKSQT
-73 QGQAKKDT
+73 QKDI
-81 YLADLAS
+81 YLAELAS

-95 FNLETPATQKK
+95 FSLEIPATQKK
-106 LTEDVI
+106 LTEDTI

-119 SGMEYLKIDPLK
+119 AGIEYIKIDPLK

-151 VPIEEQEG
+151 VPIDEKEG
-159 VVTIAVADPFNTR
+159 VVTIAVADPFNIR
-172 PIDDLQHA
+172 PIEDLQHA

-210 AAQVEMGLSSELS
+210 AAQVDMGLGSELS

-247 VEFLLKYAFDSRA
+247 VEFLLKYAFDQRA
-260 SDIHIEPKRTKSMIR
+260 SDIHIEPKREKSMIR

-300 KLLSRLDVAEKRRPQ
+300 KLLARLDVAEKRRPQ

-364 REYQLYNSFIN
+364 REYQLYSSFIR
-375 KPHGIV
+375 KPNGIV

-396 SSLKTISTPEI
+396 SSLKTISSPEI

-415 IEMVMESF
+415 IEMVMEDF
-423 NQVGVQPVIGVTFG
+423 NQVGVQTAIGVTFA
-437 TVLRNILRQDP
+437 TILRNILRQDP
-448 DVLMIGEIRDQE
+448 DVLMVGEIRDQE

-478 LHTNDAPSSITR
+478 LHTNDAPTAITR

-497 AFLIKSTV
+497 AFLITTTI

-516 ICQECRYQ
+516 ICQECKEE
-524 RLLTDQ
+524 RLLTDD
-530 EITYLGLA
+530 EMTYLNLE
-538 KQSYTVYE
+538 KKEYKVWE

-566 VLEFTER
+566 VLEFTDS
-573 LKDKISENTDM
+573 LKAKITDRTNM
-584 AEIYAIA
+584 AEIYAVA
-591 KADGMVTLRELAV
+591 KADGMVTLRELAIQ
-604 RKMLEGQT
+604 KMMGGRPPSTRL
-612 TFNEI
+612 FP
-617 VSVTG
+617 

>member
-1 MQHTKTPQQ
+1 MSNSDNSIQ
-10 PGNPQDNSHPLRR
+10 QDNRQGPAHPMRR
-23 ATDRRSHKFMLTI
+23 AEDKKPHKTMLTI
-36 PDVARLLHQ
+36 KDVAKLLHQ
-45 RSRISDEQ
+45 RSRISDDQFEL
-53 YEMILKRG
+53 IIKSG
-61 DAQAARLNSQVR
+61 DAQAARLNSHLKP
-73 QGQAKKDT
+73 GQIKKDV
-81 YLADLAS
+81 YLAELAS

-95 FNLETPATQKK
+95 FNLEIPVTQKK

-119 SGMEYLKIDPLK
+119 AGMEYIKIDPLK
-131 LELDVV
+131 LELDIV

-151 VPIEEQEG
+151 VPIDEKEG

-172 PIDDLQHA
+172 PINDLEHA
-180 LGIQIKR
+180 LGIKIRR

-210 AAQVEMGLSSELS
+210 AAQVEMGFSSELS

-260 SDIHIEPKRTKSMIR
+260 SDIHIEPKREKSMIR

-315 DGRIKTQHLA
+315 DGRIKTQHLT

-357 DRIGFYE
+357 ERIGFYD
-364 REYQLYNSFIN
+364 REYQLYNSFIH

-396 SSLKTISTPEI
+396 SSLKTISSPEI

-415 IEMVMESF
+415 IEMVMEDF
-423 NQVGVQPVIGVTFG
+423 NQVGVQTAINVTFA

-448 DVLMIGEIRDQE
+448 DVLMIGEIRDRE
-460 TADNAVQ
+460 TAENAVQ

-497 AFLIKSTV
+497 AFLISSTV
-505 NGIIAQRLLRS
+505 NGIIAQRLVRS
-516 ICQECRYQ
+516 ICQECRFE
-524 RLLTDQ
+524 RLLSDE
-530 EITYLGLA
+530 EITYLGFEKKA
-538 KQSYTVYE
+538 YPVWQ

-566 VLEFTER
+566 VLEFSER
-573 LKDKISENTDM
+573 LKEKITDKTNMT
-584 AEIYAIA
+584 EIYAIA
-591 KADGMVTLRELAV
+591 KADGMVSLRELAIQ
-604 RKMLEGQT
+604 KMLEGHT
-612 TFNEI
+612 TFSEI
-617 VSVTG
+617 VAVTG